1 MTKKLDEEH
10 LLLIQQLRDEFAENS
25 NVIGNNSIRIH
36 MLQKEIDKLNSNQ
49 DTAIAEAQRWD
60 TNKKMSK
67 LCFAIVKIKYNQD
80 SGITGLAEISAVINN
95 TLTKPGAVIKDYLT
109 NSRYGAGLS
118 VDRINLTTLTELDT
132 YSDEYIY
139 YTPSGGGSQQY
150 TSRYRINGPIDTT
163 KNFLDNLNQI
173 CDSCDTWLGYNEKD
187 NKWNV
192 IVNRSVYD
200 LDPTG
205 AGDSFAGGIS
215 GILSNADKIDFET
228 LKMGI
233 IYGSV
238 LASFTVEQFG
248 VKALLD
254 VTSESINDRIEQ
266 FRTLTSFEWNEK
278 QKNI

>member
-1 MTKKLDEEH
+1 MGPD
-10 LLLIQQLRDEFAENS
+10 I
-25 NVIGNNSIRIH
+25 I
-36 MLQKEIDKLNSNQ
+36 
-49 DTAIAEAQRWD
+49 
-60 TNKKMSK
+60 
-67 LCFAIVKIKYNQD
+67 
-80 SGITGLAEISAVINN
+80 
-95 TLTKPGAVIKDYLT
+95 VIKKGGNGAALYHPDGQFFVPAYPLDRLT
-109 NSRYGAGLS
+109 
-118 VDRINLTTLTELDT
+118 
-132 YSDEYIY
+132 
-139 YTPSGGGSQQY
+139 
-150 TSRYRINGPIDTT
+150 
-163 KNFLDNLNQI
+163 
-173 CDSCDTWLGYNEKD
+173 
-187 NKWNV
+187 
-192 IVNRSVYD
+192 
-200 LDPTG
+200 DPTG